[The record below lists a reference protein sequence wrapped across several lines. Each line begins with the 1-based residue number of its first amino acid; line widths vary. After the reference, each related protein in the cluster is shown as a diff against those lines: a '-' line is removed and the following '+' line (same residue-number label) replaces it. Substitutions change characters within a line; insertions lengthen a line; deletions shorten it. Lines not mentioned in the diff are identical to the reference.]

1 MHNISCKSATL
12 LLTLS
17 LALGLSACNHDVD
30 KPSSTTSSRPNT
42 VILSNG
48 AEPDS
53 LDPHKSSDFTIIRQ
67 LLVGLV
73 QTNNEGQTVPW
84 LAEKWESSDGKIWT
98 FHLRDAKWSNGDP
111 VTAEDFVYSLRRLT
125 NPKTASPYINYLGD
139 LHVKNAEA
147 IATGKMP
154 IEELGVKAID
164 PKTLQITLTSN
175 VPYFIDALTLGATF
189 AVHKATVEKFGDK
202 WTTPQNFI
210 GNNAY
215 KLKEWVVND
224 HITLQRNPTYFDNAK
239 TSIEKAIF
247 LPVVGQAEYNEY
259 RTDAIDIAMNAPPEQ
274 YQNIKSI
281 YKDEMH
287 SVPALCTFYYEVNHK
302 APMFTDPRVVKALS
316 MALDRNILTDKVLGR
331 GEKPTYQ
338 LTPPYTKNMSEAPIE
353 WKNWDMN
360 KRVTEAKKLLAEAG
374 YTPAH
379 PLKFEFLYNTNETAK
394 RLVNASAALWKERLN
409 VEVTTIN
416 QEPKTIFIAA
426 RSGKY
431 HMSFNGWCADYN
443 DPSSFL
449 NAFKSKSDYNTGKF
463 NSVEFD
469 QTMAQTLADG
479 VSAEQRSKL
488 YQQAEQILDKEGATI
503 PIYNRVNIRL
513 IKPYIEGYSMKDP
526 TENWHIS
533 NWKIKH

>member
-1 MHNISCKSATL
+1 MPNLSFKSATL
-12 LLTLS
+12 LLALS
-17 LALGLSACNHDVD
+17 FTFGLSACNNGSGNH
-30 KPSSTTSSRPNT
+30 SNTTSSRPDT
-42 VILSNG
+42 IIISNG
-48 AEPDS
+48 SEPDS
-53 LDPHKSSDFTIIRQ
+53 LDPHKTADFTIIRQ

-73 QTNNEGQTVPW
+73 QTSSEGKTIPW
-84 LAEKWESSDGKIWT
+84 LAEKWESTDGKTWT

-111 VTAEDFVYSLRRLT
+111 LTAEDFVYSWRRLT
-125 NPKTASPYINYLGD
+125 DPKTASPYINYLGD
-139 LHVKNAEA
+139 LHIQNAEA
-147 IATGKMP
+147 IAKGKMP
-154 IEELGVKAID
+154 VETLGVKALD
-164 PKTLQITLTSN
+164 PKTLQVTLTTN
-175 VPYFIDALTLGATF
+175 VPYFLDALTLGVTF

-202 WTTPQNFI
+202 WTTPQNFVS
-210 GNNAY
+210 NNAY
-215 KLKEWVVND
+215 KLKEWAVND

-247 LPVVGQAEYNEY
+247 LPIVGQAEYNEY
-259 RTDAIDIAMNAPPEQ
+259 RTNAIDIAMNAPPEQ
-274 YQNIKSI
+274 YQNIKKA

-287 SVPALCTFYYEVNHK
+287 SVPALCTFYYDVNHK

-338 LTPPYTKNMSEAPIE
+338 ITPPYTKGMGEAPIE

-360 KRVTEAKKLLAEAG
+360 KRIAEAKKLLADAG
-374 YTPAH
+374 YTPEH
-379 PLKFEFLYNTNETAK
+379 PLKFEFLYGTNETAK

-409 VEVTTIN
+409 AEVTTIN
-416 QEPKTIFIAA
+416 QEAKTIFIAA

-431 HMSFNGWCADYN
+431 HMTFNGSCADYN

-449 NAFKSKSDYNTGKF
+449 NGFKSQSDYNTGKF
-463 NSVEFD
+463 NSPEFD
-469 QTMAQTLADG
+469 KIIAQTLADG
-479 VSAEQRSKL
+479 ISTEQRTQL

-513 IKPYIEGYSMKDP
+513 IKPYIEGYAMKDP
-526 TENWHIS
+526 TENWHVS